1 MQVIV
6 YYTSLEMTE
15 EYVFQLSTVH
25 EYFSGIIMIT
35 ELKKR
40 INRKMRVHVP
50 DFSTELIKYIEI

>member
-25 EYFSGIIMIT
+25 EYISAIIMIMD
-35 ELKKR
+35 LKK
-40 INRKMRVHVP
+40 
-50 DFSTELIKYIEI
+50 ELIARCVFMYLISVLN

>member
-1 MQVIV
+1 M

-25 EYFSGIIMIT
+25 EYFSAIIMIT

-40 INRKMRVHVP
+40 INHKMRVHVP
-50 DFSTELIKYIEI
+50 DFSTELIKYIEH